1 MKTFLKI
8 DYYIQTL
15 VFVVTLL
22 TLVILSTYEEY
33 NGVLFCYYYIVGG
46 FQLVSFLLRIY
57 FPYKKNIFF
66 HLYGLSIIPIWLGLL
81 GAYLDIEFL
90 TYLMVFAMI
99 GLFYAPIMFIF
110 YILYCYDTTKFHK
123 ESSN

>member
-15 VFVVTLL
+15 VLVVTLL
-22 TLVILSTYEEY
+22 TLVLLSAYQASNRVIFY
-33 NGVLFCYYYIVGG
+33 YYYIVGG
-46 FQLVSFLLRIY
+46 SQLVSFLVRIY
-57 FPYKKNIFF
+57 LPYKKNIFF
-66 HLYGLSIIPIWLGLL
+66 HLYGISIIPIWLGLL

-99 GLFYAPIMFIF
+99 GLFYAPIMSIF
-110 YILYCYDTTKFHK
+110 YIFYCYDATKFCK